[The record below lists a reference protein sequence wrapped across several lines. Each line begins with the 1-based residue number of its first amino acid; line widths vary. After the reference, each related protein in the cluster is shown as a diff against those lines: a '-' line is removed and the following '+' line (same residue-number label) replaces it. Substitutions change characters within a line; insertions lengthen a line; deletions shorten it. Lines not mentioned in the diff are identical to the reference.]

1 MRFKKKKTW
10 KVRLEPKNEG
20 FSFLLHF
27 YAGILREFQISSITL
42 SIVIVYQ
49 FYRQMSTRIRLHKL
63 RRHHH
68 RRSGTPPSF
77 SGSYKVEPD
86 ASNFINNLSIVIKN
100 FKINRL
106 FGIKKENLRL
116 LKFSEQIGTCRA
128 NSWNLKDGAIGAKG
142 CRFEPRKLDEYKS
155 CSTSS
160 FLNQLIRWQ
169 I

>member
-1 MRFKKKKTW
+1 MKFISRREAKLRVKLSECFKFDAKLRFALLSFFHSMRFKKKKTW

-20 FSFLLHF
+20 FSFLLYF

-63 RRHHH
+63 RRQHH

-86 ASNFINNLSIVIKN
+86 ASNFINNLSILIKN
-100 FKINRL
+100 FKINRVL
-106 FGIKKENLRL
+106 E
-116 LKFSEQIGTCRA
+116 S
-128 NSWNLKDGAIGAKG
+128 
-142 CRFEPRKLDEYKS
+142 RKRISD
-155 CSTSS
+155 C
-160 FLNQLIRWQ
+160 
-169 I
+169 